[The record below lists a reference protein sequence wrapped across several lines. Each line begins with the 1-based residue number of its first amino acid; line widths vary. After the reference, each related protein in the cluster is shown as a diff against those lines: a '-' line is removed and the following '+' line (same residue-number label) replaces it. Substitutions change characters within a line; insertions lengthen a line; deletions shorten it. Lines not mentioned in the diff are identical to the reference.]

1 MMMLCAQR
9 GVPLAVAYGPGH
21 RRLEAVEEIVERVRL
36 QRVVVGEHEHVYDD
50 ARVADALH
58 KRRHLRPDCDVA
70 AAEILAGSQLEVHAW
85 HADYEQAYEK
95 RYEKC
100 SAAVLIAYCRK
111 SFVFVLVKAVC
122 IIV

>member
-1 MMMLCAQR
+1 MMMLSAQR
-9 GVPLAVAYGPGH
+9 SVPLAVAHRPGH
-21 RRLEAVEEIVERVRL
+21 RRLEAVEEIVERVGL

-70 AAEILAGSQLEVHAW
+70 AAEVLPCRELQVHAW
-85 HADYEQAYEK
+85 HTDYEEAYEE

-111 SFVFVLVKAVC
+111 SFVFVLVVQSF
-122 IIV
+122 

>member
-1 MMMLCAQR
+1 MMMLSAQR
-9 GVPLAVAYGPGH
+9 SVPLAVAHRPGH
-21 RRLEAVEEIVERVRL
+21 RRLEAVEEIVERVGL

-70 AAEILAGSQLEVHAW
+70 AAEVLTGRQLQVHAW
-85 HADYEQAYEK
+85 HTDYEEAYEE

-111 SFVFVLVKAVC
+111 SFVFVLVVQSF
-122 IIV
+122 